1 MNIYSILPLLA
12 TIAYVP
18 LFIILLTSRTW
29 KKQHWLLL
37 AYLFA
42 ASVWSL
48 TAFLVRSDFFSDYK
62 LLFLKVALC
71 GLPLTAGFLLYFI
84 DFHTHRPLGRSIYM
98 LFGLLAVFVLLDII
112 GYIPTSITFT
122 DGGIALSFGWWFYL
136 LSAFFLIYPVI
147 FIPVLVRKYRRLTS
161 PAERNT
167 HAYFIITIALLT
179 IGALAGLSPIG
190 EKFPVS
196 HFANLLNAII
206 VTRVVIK
213 GELMSV
219 SLLARR
225 GLVFAGL
232 TTIATAIYLVL
243 YAVVRLFL
251 EVNPKPG
258 VLALAVIGAILV
270 GITFLRLR
278 NSIEKKIDRLFLSKR
293 YNYREE
299 LSGFIRNKISG
310 VFSLGELG
318 EGLLPP
324 LIKALQCK
332 RAYLLLPESVSGD
345 FLTEFCE
352 PDIEERQLIRIR
364 YDSPIVEWLNHHNK
378 FLTTENIDIFPQ
390 FKSLWGKEKHEIRQA
405 AIELVFPIISRDN
418 LIGILALSKK
428 ESGKYTLD
436 DVNLVQSIASQIAI
450 SLEKEYL
457 QAELRKREQELA
469 LINRL
474 AGVMTSSLKI
484 RDIYDTFI
492 SGLKEVID
500 VEYAFINLIDGDEL
514 YCTASYGR
522 NSAGKAEGRK
532 TILAGTATEWVAN
545 NRKSLVEP
553 DLQLNKLFPTYEVI
567 DVTDIRSVV
576 YLPLLNKGEGIGSL
590 TIASSQ
596 PKAYS
601 QAQIHLLERLA
612 SQISTSVVNSLLYE
626 KAEQRA
632 RIDEL
637 TGLFNRRHF
646 DEVLK
651 REIHRH
657 SRYGSTLSL
666 AFIDLDGFKK
676 YNDTRG
682 HLEGDELLSKTGTLI
697 KETIRAI
704 DLAFRYGGDEF
715 AIIMAHTSADDAY
728 VAADRV
734 RTSIT
739 NAMKAMQVGVTL
751 SMGLACWPHDGLAQ
765 DDVVNAA
772 DQALYYAKRTGGNRT
787 CVVSQ
792 ILPSQAGQADL
803 SPAAE
808 KETLNTIYALAATIE
823 ARDPYTYGHSRKV
836 RTYAIAL
843 AESLGL
849 LPETVAIISHAALL
863 HDIGKIGILD
873 EILNKPGKLDLNEM
887 KLIKNHPQ
895 LSRNIVGHVP
905 SLTPCLPAILHH
917 HEHWD
922 GNGYPGG
929 LKGEAIPIEA
939 RILSIADAFDAM
951 TSLRPYRAPFSYK
964 EAVEELKRCAGTQFD
979 PELVQKFLPIALATT
994 PEEMELVSHADSD

>member
-1 MNIYSILPLLA
+1 MNVNSILPLLA

-18 LFIILLTSRTW
+18 LVIILLASKTW

-42 ASVWSL
+42 VIIWSL
-48 TAFLVRSDFFSDYK
+48 SAFFLRSDYLNAVKPDIF
-62 LLFLKVALC
+62 KVTVC
-71 GLPLTAGFLLYFI
+71 GLPLAAGFLLYFI
-84 DFHTHRPLGRSIYM
+84 DYHTQRSLGRSIHV
-98 LFGLLAVFVLLDII
+98 LFGLLLVFLVLVIT
-112 GYIPTSITFT
+112 GYIPTSVTFT
-122 DGGIALSFGWWFYL
+122 ENAIVPVFGWWFYV
-136 LSAFFLIYPVI
+136 LSAFFLIYPV
-147 FIPVLVRKYRRLTS
+147 FLIPVLIRKYHRLS
-161 PAERNT
+161 NPGERNT
-167 HAYFIITIALLT
+167 YAYFIIAIALLT

-190 EKFPVS
+190 TKFPVS
-196 HFANLLNAII
+196 HLANLVNAII
-206 VTRVVIK
+206 LTAVVIK

-219 SLLARR
+219 SMLARR
-225 GLVFAGL
+225 GLVFTSLITVAV
-232 TTIATAIYLVL
+232 IIYTALYMLVHRVFDL
-243 YAVVRLFL
+243 
-251 EVNPKPG
+251 NPKPTG
-258 VLALAVIGAILV
+258 FFLAIIGAIFV
-270 GITFLRLR
+270 GISFLEFREW
-278 NSIEKKIDRLFLSKR
+278 IERKVDKLFLSKR

-299 LSGFIRNKISG
+299 LSAFIRNKISG
-310 VFSLGELG
+310 VFSLSELG
-318 EGLLPP
+318 KGLLPP
-324 LIKALQCK
+324 LAKALQCR
-332 RAYLLLPESVSGD
+332 RAYLLLPESATGD
-345 FLTEFCE
+345 FITEFCE
-352 PDIEERQLIRIR
+352 PELEEIPLVRIR
-364 YDSPIVEWLNHHNK
+364 HDSPIVEWLNHHNK

-390 FKSLWGKEKHEIRQA
+390 FKSLWGKEKTDIRQA
-405 AIELVFPIISRDN
+405 AIELVFPIISREN

-436 DVNLVQSIASQIAI
+436 DVNLVQSIARQIAI

-457 QAELRKREQELA
+457 QAELRRREQELA

-474 AGVMTSSLKI
+474 SGVMTSSLRIKEV
-484 RDIYDTFI
+484 YDTFI
-492 SGLKEVID
+492 GGLKEVID
-500 VEYAFINLIDGDEL
+500 VEYAFINIIEGDEL
-514 YCTASYGR
+514 FCTASYGKD
-522 NSAGKAEGRK
+522 NAGKAEGRK

-545 NRKSLVEP
+545 HKKSLVEP
-553 DLQLNKLFPTYEVI
+553 DLKINKLFPTYEVV
-567 DVTDIRSVV
+567 DVEGIRSVV

-590 TIASSQ
+590 TLASSQ
-596 PKAYS
+596 PKAYN
-601 QAQIHLLERLA
+601 QTQIHLLERLA
-612 SQISTSVVNSLLYE
+612 SQISTSVANSQLYE

-651 REIHRH
+651 REINRH

-682 HLEGDELLSKTGTLI
+682 HLEGDELLTKTGSMI
-697 KETIRAI
+697 KETIRGI

-715 AIIMAHTSADDAY
+715 AIIMAHTSADDA
-728 VAADRV
+728 AAAAERV
-734 RTSIT
+734 RATITS
-739 NAMKAMQVGVTL
+739 NMNAMQVGVTL
-751 SMGLACWPHDGLAQ
+751 SLGLACWPHDGLAQ

-792 ILPSQAGQADL
+792 IIPSQTGTTKI

-836 RTYAIAL
+836 RTYAVAL

-849 LPETVAIISHAALL
+849 SPEAVAIISHAALL
-863 HDIGKIGILD
+863 HDIGKIGVLD
-873 EILNKPGKLDLNEM
+873 EILNKPDKLDIDEM

-895 LSRNIVGHVP
+895 LSRNIVAHVP

-917 HEHWD
+917 HERWD
-922 GNGYPGG
+922 GNGYPEG
-929 LKGEAIPIEA
+929 LKEEAIPLEA
-939 RILSIADAFDAM
+939 RILSIADTFDAM

-964 EAVEELKRCAGTQFD
+964 EAIDELKRCAGTQFD

-994 PEEMELVSHADSD
+994 PEEMEPVRHKDRI